1 MNGQVKTFHSQI
13 TFLALLQAFAQRIN
27 KKVQLWHF
35 FWMGQSQT
43 LCLYFGIFLNSN
55 WQTYVWKLSLPL
67 LGFELR
73 ISGVG
78 SDCSAYCLVRHNHIR
93 LQRWHNR
100 RIIRWLYVGLQ
111 QLKFMNVSNNPHP
124 TKNVYCCQILSIIN
138 SFLSYTIKADLHN
151 MD

>member
-1 MNGQVKTFHSQI
+1 MDKLKPFIHKLH
-13 TFLALLQAFAQRIN
+13 FLHYSNLLLKESI
-27 KKVQLWHF
+27 KKFSFGIFL
-35 FWMGQSQT
+35 MGHSQT

-111 QLKFMNVSNNPHP
+111 QLEFMNLSNYLHL
-124 TKNVYCCQILSIIN
+124 TYNVYCCQILSIIS

>member
-1 MNGQVKTFHSQI
+1 MDKLKPFIHKLHFLHYSKLLLKESIKKFRFGNFLNGPIPDS
-13 TFLALLQAFAQRIN
+13 LSLL
-27 KKVQLWHF
+27 W
-35 FWMGQSQT
+35 
-43 LCLYFGIFLNSN
+43 YFLNSN

-111 QLKFMNVSNNPHP
+111 QLEFMNLSNYLHFTN
-124 TKNVYCCQILSIIN
+124 NVYCCQILSIIS
-138 SFLSYTIKADLHN
+138 SFLSNTVKAESHT
-151 MD
+151 